1 MAQQIDGLSQQAATF
16 AANNETLQAEEM
28 AQLQRINVMQG
39 QIDTLSQQTASF
51 ASTEAVAAERRTAE
65 EGAQSAQLA
74 ALAQQIDG
82 LSQQAAT
89 FAANNEAHR
98 LRKWPS
104 SSGSTSCRD
113 K

>member
-1 MAQQIDGLSQQAATF
+1 
-16 AANNETLQAEEM
+16 M

-74 ALAQQIDG
+74 DQQTAG
-82 LSQQAAT
+82 AADRRPEPT
-89 FAANNEAHR
+89 GCNHYR
-98 LRKWPS
+98 Q
-104 SSGSTSCRD
+104 
-113 K
+113 